1 MSAEGPKRPVL
12 YWVICSAPPA
22 LDWPRPLGLLHEA
35 GQDVCVILTPT
46 AAAWLDIGQLEEATG
61 HAVRT
66 RPRLPTQQDELPPAD
81 ALLVAPA
88 TFNTINKWAAGIS
101 DTLALGLLNE
111 LLGVGIPITVAVFCK
126 STLTTHPA
134 YASNVQRLRTAGATV
149 LEGNESIPT
158 VDGGFSWEPLIAQ
171 VIRSSGHGPNG

>member
-66 RPRLPTQQDELPPAD
+66 RPRLPTQQDDPQGRDQTQRGACSGRQTPP
-81 ALLVAPA
+81 
-88 TFNTINKWAAGIS
+88 N
-101 DTLALGLLNE
+101 
-111 LLGVGIPITVAVFCK
+111 
-126 STLTTHPA
+126 
-134 YASNVQRLRTAGATV
+134 
-149 LEGNESIPT
+149 
-158 VDGGFSWEPLIAQ
+158 
-171 VIRSSGHGPNG
+171 